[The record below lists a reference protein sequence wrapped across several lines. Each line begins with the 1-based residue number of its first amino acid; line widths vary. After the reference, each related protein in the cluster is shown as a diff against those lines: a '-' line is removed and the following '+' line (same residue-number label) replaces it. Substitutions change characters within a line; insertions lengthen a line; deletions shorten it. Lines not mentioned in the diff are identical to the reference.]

1 MACVYR
7 EGKMICSW
15 WSLNQCLNP
24 NVSDPAKDACN
35 GRLPKYK
42 TEGIKQR
49 NLEGEV
55 KVK

>member
-1 MACVYR
+1 MTCIYR

-24 NVSDPAKDACN
+24 NVSGPVKNTCK

-42 TEGIKQR
+42 TEGIKQQ
-49 NLEGEV
+49 NLEEEV